1 MQATKE
7 QKRDIAMHTPN
18 KDTKEEWVQWATAD
32 VNKTSTNDLTFDQ
45 ANMILKQLN
54 VKVHTSVKDPYE
66 EFDAKNTQHK
76 RIMAQLYTIGW
87 TKMVKGREVP
97 DFVPFANWLK
107 TKSPVKKPLKE
118 MTPRQVSKVI
128 FAFGAVV
135 KYQFE

>member
-1 MQATKE
+1 MKATKE
-7 QKRDIAMHTPN
+7 QKRDIAMNTPN

-54 VKVHTSVKDPYE
+54 VKIHTSVKDPYE
-66 EFDAKNTQHK
+66 EFDAKNPQHK

-87 TKMVKGREVP
+87 TKKVNGREIP
-97 DFVPFANWLK
+97 DFKPFANWLK
-107 TKSPVKKPLKE
+107 TKSPVKMPLKE
-118 MTPRQVSKVI
+118 MSPKQVSKVI